1 MPFDRPDLQTLITRV
16 TADMNSR
23 FPGAYNRL
31 RRTVISVI
39 ARVLAGLAHGLYG
52 YLDWLSKQI
61 LPDTME
67 ADRLIR
73 FGTIMDVTYPVAAKA
88 TGNIAV
94 TGTDGAVIPVDTL
107 WQSASGIEYVVTTET
122 AITGG
127 AASVPVSAVTYG
139 ASGNAASGAVLT
151 IISPISG
158 VAAEASVGVPG
169 LTGGIDAM
177 DIEAYRAR
185 VLMRTATRYTGANAA
200 VYEAWAKEVAG
211 VTRAW
216 VYENTPAD
224 GSVTVLFVCDDQA
237 GSIIPD
243 AGLVSRASD
252 YLNEHTDPFTGQIV
266 GRAVNCTLVVAGP
279 VAHEVD
285 FTILPTPDTAAVRA
299 AISAAITDF
308 MRREAYPGADLYI
321 SRIRNAISSADGVTD
336 YILTVPSTNVSIS
349 DGHIAVL
356 GAITWA

>member
-31 RRTVISVI
+31 RRTVIAVF

-67 ADRLIR
+67 EDRLIR
-73 FGTIMDVTYPVAAKA
+73 FGTIMGVTYPVAAKA
-88 TGNIAV
+88 TGAITV

-127 AASVPVSAVTYG
+127 SASVPVSAVMNG
-139 ASGNAASGAVLT
+139 ASGNAVAGTVLT
-151 IISPISG
+151 IVSPISG
-158 VAAEASVGVPG
+158 VTSDAAVDASG

-185 VLMRTATRYTGANAA
+185 VLTRTATSYTGANAA
-200 VYEAWAKEVAG
+200 IYEAWTKEVAG

-216 VYENTPAD
+216 VYENTPSA

-243 AGLVSRASD
+243 AGLISDVTD
-252 YLNEHTDPFTGQIV
+252 YLEEHADPFTGQLV

-285 FTILPTPDTAAVRA
+285 FTILPTPDTAAVRT
-299 AISAAITDF
+299 AISASITDYL
-308 MRREAYPGADLYI
+308 RREAYPGEDIHI

-336 YILTVPSTNVSIS
+336 YVLTSPTSNVVIA
-349 DGHIAVL
+349 DGSIAVL
-356 GAITWA
+356 GEITWA